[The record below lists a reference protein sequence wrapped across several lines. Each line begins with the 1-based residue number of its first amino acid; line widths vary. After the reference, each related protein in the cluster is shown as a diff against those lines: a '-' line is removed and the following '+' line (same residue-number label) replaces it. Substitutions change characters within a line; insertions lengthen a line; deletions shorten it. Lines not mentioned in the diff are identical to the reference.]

1 MGALAKRDGGW
12 QTRAMPRYLVHRPLG
27 AVTDEQLEAA
37 AESSRRV
44 RDEQFP
50 EIEWEHSHV
59 VRDDD
64 GGLTSYCVYAA
75 PTVQHV
81 RDHAAAA
88 GLPVDDVREI
98 ERELLP

>member
-1 MGALAKRDGGW
+1 
-12 QTRAMPRYLVHRPLG
+12 MPRYLVHRALG
-27 AVTDEQLEAA
+27 DVSDEQLEAA
-37 AESSRRV
+37 ADRSRRV

-50 EIEWEHSHV
+50 EIEWEHSHI
-59 VRDDD
+59 VRDDG

-88 GLPVDDVREI
+88 GLPADGVQVI
-98 ERELLP
+98 ERDLVP